1 VAFRSRSDADEPAM
15 NLTPMIDVLFLLVI
29 FFLFASK
36 FREQEGRI
44 AVNVPGVQQLR
55 PLTRT
60 PDEHTITLSPD
71 GRVALDG
78 IELNR
83 SQLGARLVELK
94 RNYPDVQVVLRAD
107 RAAPWALGTEICE
120 LCQRAGVT
128 RVGIAT
134 QAQRR

>member
-1 VAFRSRSDADEPAM
+1 MSFRSRHQADEPAM

-36 FREQEGRI
+36 FRDNEGRI
-44 AVNVPGVQQLR
+44 AVNVPGIQQLR
-55 PLTRT
+55 PLART
-60 PDEHTITLSPD
+60 PDEHTVTLSPD

-78 IELNR
+78 VEVNR
-83 SQLGARLVELK
+83 SQLASRLVELK
-94 RNYPDVQVVLRAD
+94 RNYPDMQVVLRAD
-107 RAAPWALGTEICE
+107 RAASWALGTEICE
-120 LCQRAGVT
+120 LCQRAGVA